1 MARCA
6 SQVEIPSESQSS
18 QPLHECPEHRSSV
31 CRCGRHATSP
41 RSFSKPPHPFPTT
54 PTTLECAVGRRTW
67 LARMQRLRLQPS
79 EERARGPVCGLSLS
93 ACIMR
98 SARGTQ
104 RSGWGPQSSA
114 AVAERLAARL
124 EAQAPPRPGATR
136 RAALGA
142 VPFLRATRVRD
153 RAGAESGV
161 WDWCLG
167 SWSLNCKVL
176 RLVLR
181 SSCPAR
187 RGT

>member
-6 SQVEIPSESQSS
+6 SQLKSIRKPKLSAAARVPRASEFGLQVWPS
-18 QPLHECPEHRSSV
+18 
-31 CRCGRHATSP
+31 RHVP
-41 RSFSKPPHPFPTT
+41 KILLKPPHPFPTT

-124 EAQAPPRPGATR
+124 EAQAHHAQER
-136 RAALGA
+136 RAEPPWGRC
-142 VPFLRATRVRD
+142 PF
-153 RAGAESGV
+153 
-161 WDWCLG
+161 C
-167 SWSLNCKVL
+167 
-176 RLVLR
+176 
-181 SSCPAR
+181 AR
-187 RGT
+187 RGFGIERERRAVFGTGA